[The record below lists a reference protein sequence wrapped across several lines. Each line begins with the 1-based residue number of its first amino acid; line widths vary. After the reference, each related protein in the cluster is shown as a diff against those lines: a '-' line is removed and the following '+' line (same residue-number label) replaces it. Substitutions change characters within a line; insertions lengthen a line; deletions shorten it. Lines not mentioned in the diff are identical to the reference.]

1 VDQRVG
7 FSGKRNMRDVA
18 GRLTAEEEKI
28 TWSHGFE

>member
-7 FSGKRNMRDVA
+7 VARKCDV
-18 GRLTAEEEKI
+18 GDVSTGLTAEEKKI